1 VNVQPQNQPIDLA
14 HEAAFAL
21 GGVEVRP
28 ATREAVADEVTEDLE
43 PRVMQVLVALNR
55 RRGDVVSRD
64 ELILSCWGGR
74 AVGDDAINR
83 CIARIRRLS
92 EIHGGF
98 SVETIPRVG
107 YRLSEAPS
115 APNKAISDA
124 APAETSVRAFRT
136 FHRGL
141 LAGAFVLGA
150 GLLVALA
157 FLVLPAGKAPPPNA
171 VPQRLPSKL
180 TIAVLPFTPLYADPG
195 AQHLG
200 DAIALNIA
208 DMLVGTAVEVI
219 SPAKAM
225 QFRGAAKAQAAQA
238 LKADFLI
245 DGEVQRDEGVFR
257 VATRIVN
264 GHSNMT
270 VIAGSRTLPVAEA
283 DNIPY
288 EIAAKLSAFYLI
300 PRRSAG
306 WDSRVI
312 EAYFRASYLEGVR
325 GDFQGAY
332 ETAREAARIA
342 PDDAFAQALHG
353 LMAAYVAT
361 VLPPDRKP
369 AMVGEA
375 REAAERA
382 IHLDPGYGD
391 SYAVLALIAPTFDWA
406 VRENYLRQGL
416 AISPDAVTAEIKL
429 VDLLQNAGRF
439 RESEPP
445 AENLYVHGSSQVN
458 ALIAIINARLWQGQP
473 EVRALITRPGNRVRF
488 WTIPWF
494 AAKFFEEEAFQ
505 GAPGD
510 AEAMLREPGARNIL
524 DQEGRPTFSR
534 IAVALHYR
542 RPQDIQ
548 AVADD
553 CKKFDDLGAEAR
565 RTCFVALIVLRRL
578 DDAFWLADRFYPD
591 QRDATWQAREPRP
604 DLLIPRNATW
614 QSRELRS
621 GFLIPPAYLSV
632 REAAPLRADARFRDI
647 VERIGLLNY
656 WKSSHHAP
664 DFCMTERA
672 PVCALLNS

>member
-28 ATREAVADEVTEDLE
+28 ATREAVAGGVSEDLE

-98 SVETIPRVG
+98 CVETIPRVG
-107 YRLSEAPS
+107 YRLNEAPT
-115 APNKAISDA
+115 APNTLTSGT
-124 APAETSVRAFRT
+124 APAENAALAFQT
-136 FHRGL
+136 LHRGL
-141 LAGAFVLGA
+141 LAGALVLGT

-200 DAIALNIA
+200 DAIALDIA
-208 DMLVGTAVEVI
+208 DVLVGTAFEVV
-219 SPAKAM
+219 SPAKAL

-245 DGEVQRDEGVFR
+245 DGEVRREDGALR
-257 VATRIVN
+257 VSTRIIN
-264 GHSNMT
+264 GRSNMT
-270 VIAGSRTLPVAEA
+270 VVAGSRTLPVADA

-288 EIAAKLSAFYLI
+288 EIAAKLSAFSMI
-300 PRRSAG
+300 PRRSTG
-306 WDSRVI
+306 WDTNVI
-312 EAYFRASYLEGVR
+312 EAYFRATYLQGVR
-325 GDFQGAY
+325 GDLQGAY
-332 ETAREAARIA
+332 ETAHEAARIA
-342 PDDAFAQALHG
+342 PDDAFAQVLHG
-353 LMAAYVAT
+353 LMAAYLAAI
-361 VLPPDRKP
+361 LPLDRKP
-369 AMVGEA
+369 AMIEEA

-382 IHLDPGYGD
+382 NHLDPGYGD
-391 SYAVLALIAPTFDWA
+391 SYAVLALITPSFDWA
-406 VRENYLRQGL
+406 ARENYLRQGL
-416 AISPDAVTAEIKL
+416 AISTDASNAEIKL

-439 RESEPP
+439 RDSEPP
-445 AENLYVHGSSQVN
+445 AENLFVRASSQVY
-458 ALIAIINARLWQGQP
+458 ALIAMVNARLWQGQP
-473 EVRALITRPGNRVRF
+473 EVRALITRPGNRIRV

-494 AAKFFEEEAFQ
+494 AAKLFEEAAFQ

-510 AEAMLREPGARNIL
+510 AEAMLREPGARNL
-524 DQEGRPTFSR
+524 LEPEGRPTFSR

-548 AVADD
+548 GVVDD
-553 CKKFDDLGAEAR
+553 CKRFDDLGAEAR
-565 RTCFVALIVLRRL
+565 RTCFVAFIVLGRL
-578 DDAFWLADRFYPD
+578 EDAFWLADRFYPD
-591 QRDATWQAREPRP
+591 QRGATWQAREVRP
-604 DLLIPRNATW
+604 
-614 QSRELRS
+614 
-621 GFLIPPAYLSV
+621 GFMIPPAYLSV
-632 REAAPLRADARFRDI
+632 REAAPLRADARFRDV

-664 DFCMTERA
+664 DFCLTERA